1 MKDLQERLAAIEL
14 VIFDCDGVLTDGSV
28 TVDSEGRE
36 SLQFCVHDGYGI
48 FRGYNVGL
56 EYAII
61 TGRNS
66 RVIECRAADLRITRI
81 YLGQTVKVQ
90 AFEELLADSGL
101 DADRVAYVGD
111 DLNDLPV
118 MRRVGVSCAVAN
130 AREEVKE
137 NADLVTGTRGGYGAV
152 REFIDMIIAAKG
164 GVPSS

>member
-1 MKDLQERLAAIEL
+1 VSDIQERLAGIEL
-14 VIFDCDGVLTDGSV
+14 VIFDVDGVLTDGSV

-36 SLQFCVHDGYGI
+36 SLQFCVQDGYGI

-66 RVIECRAADLRITRI
+66 KAVEYRAADLRITRV
-81 YLGQTVKVQ
+81 YLGHTVKVQ
-90 AFEELLADSGL
+90 AFEEILAESGL
-101 DADRVAYVGD
+101 DADRVAFVGD
-111 DLNDLPV
+111 DLNDLLV
-118 MRRVGVSCAVAN
+118 MRKVGVACAVAN

-137 NADLVTGTRGGYGAV
+137 GADLVTGARGGDGAV
-152 REFIDMIIAAKG
+152 REFIEMIIAAKG